1 MMRRAMSRW
10 IPSLP
15 SPQTALGTPLLSAK
29 KILVPIQ
36 GSPVDLETV
45 KLAGEIARRHS
56 GIVYAVHVIEVDRSL
71 PLEEPIQ
78 SALNRSVKL
87 CDQVEKIATESK
99 YPIETE
105 VLQARDA
112 APAIVDE
119 AFERE
124 VDLIFIGLRYKK
136 KFGEYSM
143 GKFVPHVLQH
153 APCMVCVYRE
163 SVPEITQP
171 L

>member
-1 MMRRAMSRW
+1 MRRAMSRW
-10 IPSLP
+10 LPSLP
-15 SPQTALGTPLLSAK
+15 STSAALETPLLRAK

-36 GSPVDLETV
+36 GSPIDLETV
-45 KLAGEIARRHS
+45 KLAGEIARRDN
-56 GIVYAVHVIEVDRSL
+56 GTVYAVHVIEVDRSL
-71 PLEEPIQ
+71 PLEEPIEA
-78 SALNRSVKL
+78 ALDRSLRL
-87 CDQVEKIATESK
+87 CDEVERIATEFK

-124 VDLIFIGLRYKK
+124 VDLIFIGLKYKE

-153 APCMVCVYRE
+153 APCMVCIYRE
-163 SVPEITQP
+163 SVSETTHPS
-171 L
+171 

>member
-1 MMRRAMSRW
+1 MSRW
-10 IPSLP
+10 LPSLP
-15 SPQTALGTPLLSAK
+15 STPTALETPLLRAK

-36 GSPVDLETV
+36 GALIDLETV
-45 KLAGEIARRHS
+45 KVAGEIARRDN
-56 GIVYAVHVIEVDRSL
+56 GTVYAVHVIEVDRSL

-78 SALNRSVKL
+78 SALNRSVKI
-87 CDQVEKIATESK
+87 CDQVDNIASESK
-99 YPIETE
+99 YSIETE

-112 APAIVDE
+112 GPAIVDE

-124 VDLIFIGLRYKK
+124 VDLIFIGLKYKER
-136 KFGEYSM
+136 FGEYSM
-143 GKFVPHVLQH
+143 GTFVPHILQH

-163 SVPEITQP
+163 SMSETAQS